1 MEPKAKPLPERLDKL
16 LAGQGL
22 GTRSEVQKMIRS
34 GQVRVDGCICR
45 QPAQKVDGHAQHV
58 EVAGRPVGY
67 KQHLYIM
74 LNKPAGL
81 LCVSRDPKAPTVMD
95 LLPAA
100 FRRRG
105 LFPAGRLDKDTV
117 GLVLITDDGD
127 FAHRMLSPKALIYKR
142 YQAIIDGRI
151 TQAHIAAFAAGTSLS
166 DGMRC
171 LPAGLRI
178 LEDGE
183 HPLVEIRIAE
193 GKFHQI
199 KRMFQA
205 LGRQVLWLKRVSMGN
220 LELDASLEEGM
231 CREMTEE
238 EKTAVFTHSEGAGWD

>member
-16 LAGQGL
+16 LASQGL
-22 GTRSEVQKMIRS
+22 GTRSEVQKLIRS

-45 QPAQKVDGHAQHV
+45 QPAQKVDGHVQRIEA
-58 EVAGRPVGY
+58 AGRPVGY

-100 FRRRG
+100 LQRRG

-142 YQAIIDGRI
+142 YQAVIDGSV
-151 TQAHIAAFAAGTSLS
+151 TQAHVAAFAAGTSLS
-166 DGMRC
+166 DGTRC

-178 LEDGE
+178 LQEGE
-183 HPLVEIRIAE
+183 HPLVEICIAE
-193 GKFHQI
+193 GKYHQI

-205 LGRQVLWLKRVSMGN
+205 LGRQVLWLKRVSMGS
-220 LELDASLEEGM
+220 LKLDGTLAEGM
-231 CREMTEE
+231 CRELTEE
-238 EKTAVFTHSEGAGWD
+238 EKTAVFTPENGVGDA